1 MLFNY
6 KKDQSLQTNSLALN
20 TIEIL
25 PLNRIRGVI
34 LKFNLVVDVYV
45 QLLSNVQ
52 LFETTWTAACQASLS
67 FTISWSLLR
76 FMSIESVMLSN
87 HLILCRPFLLLSSI
101 FPIITVF
108 SDEYSG
114 LFPIRID
121 WFALLAV

>member
-1 MLFNY
+1 MLFSY

-45 QLLSNVQ
+45 QLLSHVQ

-76 FMSIESVMLSN
+76 FMSIESVMLVVHRLYLKLATSLKKTQYSSF
-87 HLILCRPFLLLSSI
+87 HLTLI
-101 FPIITVF
+101 
-108 SDEYSG
+108 
-114 LFPIRID
+114 
-121 WFALLAV
+121 

>member
-45 QLLSNVQ
+45 QLLSHVQ

-76 FMSIESVMLSN
+76 FMSIESVMLVV
-87 HLILCRPFLLLSSI
+87 HRFYLK
-101 FPIITVF
+101 
-108 SDEYSG
+108 
-114 LFPIRID
+114 
-121 WFALLAV
+121 LATSLKKTQ